1 MCGAGRRDRVFD
13 LRAEGVGMG
22 SALQEPP
29 RVLVVEDQMM
39 LGMYIVNLLEDAG
52 CTAVGPVAH
61 VVTALPIALH
71 EPLDA
76 ALLDVFLIDETVL
89 PIAQVLERRGIPFA
103 LISAYSREHIPA
115 SLRARPYLA
124 KPFMDREIRSLVS
137 DLVGR
142 AGQI

>member
-1 MCGAGRRDRVFD
+1 
-13 LRAEGVGMG
+13 MG
-22 SALQEPP
+22 SAEQRPP

-52 CTAVGPVAH
+52 CTVIGPVAH

-76 ALLDVFLIDETVL
+76 ALLDIFLIDETVL

-103 LISAYSREHIPA
+103 LVSAYAPDHIPA
-115 SLRARPYLA
+115 ELRTRPYLA

-137 DLVGR
+137 GLVGAR
-142 AGQI
+142 ES

>member
-1 MCGAGRRDRVFD
+1 MDS
-13 LRAEGVGMG
+13 AERK
-22 SALQEPP
+22 PP

-89 PIAQVLERRGIPFA
+89 PIAQALERRGIPFA
-103 LISAYSREHIPA
+103 LISAYARDHIPTV
-115 SLRARPYLA
+115 LRTRPYLA
-124 KPFMDREIRSLVS
+124 KPFMDREIRALVS
-137 DLVGR
+137 DLVARPGWP
-142 AGQI
+142 